1 MGTIISILNKAGEI
15 FCQHGLTMLVQ
26 FGLLT
31 SLLFLADILI
41 RKRVKASL
49 RYCLWSLVLIKL
61 VLPTTLSLP
70 TGIGYLTGVNF
81 SVQLTQA
88 KLPEPQ
94 IQTVY
99 APTTSMPVQT
109 DSEFTRPINSPQDIA
124 ESRISRAAE
133 SPALIE
139 TTPLN
144 WQGGIFLAWLFGV
157 LALLAGFIRRIAS
170 IKKLINQSKPASERL
185 VDMVHNCQERIGVKG
200 IVELRLSNDMVSP
213 AVCGLFRHVIIV
225 PTGLLEKMDRSK
237 LAMVLM
243 HELSHVKR
251 ADLWV
256 NLFQTILQIFY
267 FYNPFVWS
275 ANAYIR
281 RVREQAVDEMVLTH
295 LNCAAA
301 NYSDTLIDVAE
312 KAFSQPRFSLATVS
326 IVESKSKLKERIKI
340 MLSKPIPKDTKIGFA
355 GLVLIIAVAAVM
367 LPMAKGIDKKTE
379 PEFVI
384 KGSVKD
390 ATTGKPI
397 TGAKVADA
405 ERYAGGKYGTITD
418 SNGNY
423 SYKTWYEEHD
433 IKCEASGYKTE
444 TKVLPTKLLGSE
456 QEKILDFALSSK
468 GGSDNTDYARATVKE
483 GVGFDEFVV
492 GDANCTGEFI
502 KRKLG
507 ETEEEWKNEKEG
519 WWLAYHKKYGLDFF
533 LNLQKN
539 TLYEIRLNEG
549 FKGKLSSGISMSSAK
564 QDVFAVYGEPIRE
577 EVVGNFDKRFEDRV
591 LLLRESD
598 WVKGA
603 HIAKIYYSDKGLLF
617 WFDGDKIIQ
626 MVVYPRSSK
635 TNGMKANTLLP
646 EKSANDYSSVT
657 VQEGVGFDGFVV
669 GDANCTGEFIK
680 ATLGEPEEDFKN
692 ERQGWWIAYHKKY
705 GLDFWLNLQKNTL
718 YEIRLNEGFKGK
730 LSSGISMSS
739 TKQDVF
745 KTYGEPI
752 REVAADDLHKLSD
765 DRVLFISK
773 DGISKINYNEKGV
786 LFWFDG
792 DKVTQICVGT
802 VSSPGNVDVA
812 VEDFNIMPYPE
823 GGLYTVTVSIRNRG
837 RTESPKFGVN
847 FYRGDPNN
855 VKPMTHGAGPIKAGD
870 VWKEGSMP
878 FALKEGTNEIAV
890 LLDPDN
896 TIGEPN
902 RTNNEASMT
911 VIVKDGKIVE
921 KKVSPSSAESGS
933 GQREKSD
940 VQVQQQALRPIGFKI
955 TSSKFQNGDSIEITD
970 LYGSAGVIKP
980 GETYIVSGRYK
991 LGSRDDAMLHVY
1003 ATNGETSSSQ
1013 GPIIKRGEGRF
1024 TRTFTLLKEGDLH
1037 LSFYP
1042 ANNGESFGG
1051 VYFAQRGADAETEA
1065 VEDLS
1070 TPEAAYAS
1078 INRVSA
1084 GGDLSGWQRVSVKEI
1099 AEKLARGNKNGKMGV
1114 EPEWAKVL
1122 LNAKI
1127 LEVRTCENNIAA
1139 VMAKLPQEFSSKQI
1153 NKPIDVRHL
1162 KLEDGRWLNAGND
1175 RVGTIEEARAQFD
1188 SLCKDKKTN
1197 SGDKKAMNPVGQ
1209 TIAAAEL
1216 LPMAKGV
1223 KAGEQTMDE
1232 QSRGEEIIK
1241 RMAEVNRYWL
1251 ISPPSQTKN
1260 YSYEFALYKG
1270 ETKTFKVSEP
1280 SSADRA
1286 IRQGITYDSLLH
1298 KLAKEPFAATY
1309 TSIEE
1314 VNGIIRADFKLKESI
1329 QIRMGNGL
1337 RGSWYGSFNQPVE
1350 GGTFWIDA
1358 KKMLP
1363 VRAKCNEVYEYFSD
1377 YAAVDKT
1384 HYVPLR
1390 VKIDKND
1397 MPMHMHFN
1405 WTFKLHKPGLWLFDE
1420 SHYSIDENKPV
1431 VAASIDNVRVN
1442 EDSSAGSDSAQGE
1455 AAAHADS
1462 SPPAVVKTTPVT
1474 FANDISPDLN
1484 NLTVTF
1490 NQRMTDKSWSWTGGG
1505 ETLPKMAGQ
1514 PSYDQA
1520 GTTCRLPV
1528 SLEPGKVYWVGIN
1541 SPSFQNFKSVSG
1553 TPAKQYVILFATKG
1567 SDGKPTPIPEDLIT
1581 KAKSVNESAQKT
1593 SSGPEGKESR
1603 TESAPYTQITY
1614 DDIRPDGTITFKNT
1628 IRETNKSG
1636 REITTQNFINSD
1648 FVQVTAM
1655 RDVNGRDL
1663 KFTSV
1668 HDGDIYRYEVT
1679 FNEPISPNG
1688 LIEYTS
1694 DGTMKGLIK
1703 PVAGSEG
1710 VFQYYMRHSPA
1721 AGQPTQRVETYLLP
1735 AGAELISTTPK
1746 DIEKRTKDGRIELH
1760 VEKMI
1765 PPDGSITTS
1774 FQYRVP

>member
-1 MGTIISILNKAGEI
+1 
-15 FCQHGLTMLVQ
+15 
-26 FGLLT
+26 
-31 SLLFLADILI
+31 
-41 RKRVKASL
+41 
-49 RYCLWSLVLIKL
+49 
-61 VLPTTLSLP
+61 
-70 TGIGYLTGVNF
+70 
-81 SVQLTQA
+81 
-88 KLPEPQ
+88 
-94 IQTVY
+94 
-99 APTTSMPVQT
+99 
-109 DSEFTRPINSPQDIA
+109 
-124 ESRISRAAE
+124 
-133 SPALIE
+133 
-139 TTPLN
+139 
-144 WQGGIFLAWLFGV
+144 
-157 LALLAGFIRRIAS
+157 
-170 IKKLINQSKPASERL
+170 
-185 VDMVHNCQERIGVKG
+185 
-200 IVELRLSNDMVSP
+200 
-213 AVCGLFRHVIIV
+213 
-225 PTGLLEKMDRSK
+225 
-237 LAMVLM
+237 
-243 HELSHVKR
+243 
-251 ADLWV
+251 
-256 NLFQTILQIFY
+256 
-267 FYNPFVWS
+267 
-275 ANAYIR
+275 
-281 RVREQAVDEMVLTH
+281 
-295 LNCAAA
+295 
-301 NYSDTLIDVAE
+301 
-312 KAFSQPRFSLATVS
+312 
-326 IVESKSKLKERIKI
+326 
-340 MLSKPIPKDTKIGFA
+340 
-355 GLVLIIAVAAVM
+355 
-367 LPMAKGIDKKTE
+367 
-379 PEFVI
+379 
-384 KGSVKD
+384 
-390 ATTGKPI
+390 
-397 TGAKVADA
+397 
-405 ERYAGGKYGTITD
+405 
-418 SNGNY
+418 
-423 SYKTWYEEHD
+423 
-433 IKCEASGYKTE
+433 
-444 TKVLPTKLLGSE
+444 
-456 QEKILDFALSSK
+456 
-468 GGSDNTDYARATVKE
+468 
-483 GVGFDEFVV
+483 
-492 GDANCTGEFI
+492 
-502 KRKLG
+502 
-507 ETEEEWKNEKEG
+507 
-519 WWLAYHKKYGLDFF
+519 
-533 LNLQKN
+533 
-539 TLYEIRLNEG
+539 
-549 FKGKLSSGISMSSAK
+549 
-564 QDVFAVYGEPIRE
+564 
-577 EVVGNFDKRFEDRV
+577 
-591 LLLRESD
+591 
-598 WVKGA
+598 
-603 HIAKIYYSDKGLLF
+603 
-617 WFDGDKIIQ
+617 
-626 MVVYPRSSK
+626 
-635 TNGMKANTLLP
+635 
-646 EKSANDYSSVT
+646 
-657 VQEGVGFDGFVV
+657 
-669 GDANCTGEFIK
+669 
-680 ATLGEPEEDFKN
+680 
-692 ERQGWWIAYHKKY
+692 
-705 GLDFWLNLQKNTL
+705 
-718 YEIRLNEGFKGK
+718 
-730 LSSGISMSS
+730 
-739 TKQDVF
+739 
-745 KTYGEPI
+745 
-752 REVAADDLHKLSD
+752 
-765 DRVLFISK
+765 
-773 DGISKINYNEKGV
+773 
-786 LFWFDG
+786 
-792 DKVTQICVGT
+792 
-802 VSSPGNVDVA
+802 
-812 VEDFNIMPYPE
+812 
-823 GGLYTVTVSIRNRG
+823 
-837 RTESPKFGVN
+837 
-847 FYRGDPNN
+847 
-855 VKPMTHGAGPIKAGD
+855 
-870 VWKEGSMP
+870 
-878 FALKEGTNEIAV
+878 
-890 LLDPDN
+890 
-896 TIGEPN
+896 
-902 RTNNEASMT
+902 
-911 VIVKDGKIVE
+911 
-921 KKVSPSSAESGS
+921 
-933 GQREKSD
+933 
-940 VQVQQQALRPIGFKI
+940 
-955 TSSKFQNGDSIEITD
+955 
-970 LYGSAGVIKP
+970 
-980 GETYIVSGRYK
+980 
-991 LGSRDDAMLHVY
+991 
-1003 ATNGETSSSQ
+1003 
-1013 GPIIKRGEGRF
+1013 
-1024 TRTFTLLKEGDLH
+1024 
-1037 LSFYP
+1037 
-1042 ANNGESFGG
+1042 
-1051 VYFAQRGADAETEA
+1051 
-1065 VEDLS
+1065 
-1070 TPEAAYAS
+1070 
-1078 INRVSA
+1078 
-1084 GGDLSGWQRVSVKEI
+1084 VKEI